1 MNKINSGTKLKI
13 IIFEG
18 SFKTTPFI
26 ERLVKGLSRYHD
38 IYILGFNHR
47 IANRIENVK
56 YISLGSNQN
65 KLRFIATALAYS
77 LKKMSLEQLLKTL
90 KLLFQKN
97 RKSIQYYNF
106 ERAVSYINPDIIHVQ
121 WPSLLPLCESILL
134 NKKYKIILSQRGS
147 QINIVP
153 FIDQTN
159 YSYLKKW
166 YPQISGFHSVSKAIS
181 EKGDLIW
188 NDKTKIDQVVYTGLN
203 LREFT
208 FQKTYVRATP
218 LILLSVGRAHW
229 VKGYNYALKS
239 CKLLKDADVPFHYTI
254 VGGAEDEELQFLQK
268 KYNLEREVSLLKRM
282 PQKQVFDIMKSA
294 SLLLLPS
301 IIEGTPNVIVEAMA
315 LGLPVLCT
323 NCGGVSELIED
334 GCQGWTVNSRSP
346 ENMAEAIIKFTET
359 PILEI
364 EAVRLAARKKVE
376 VQHSENQMIE
386 GINNL
391 YKEVLHKNN
400 V

>member
-1 MNKINSGTKLKI
+1 MNKNNTPIKLKI

-26 ERLVKGLSRYHD
+26 ERLVKGLSRYYD

-47 IANRIENVK
+47 MPNGIKNVK

-77 LKKMSLEQLLKTL
+77 LEKMSLGQLLKTV
-90 KLLFQKN
+90 KQLFHKN
-97 RKSIQYYNF
+97 RKSIQHYNF
-106 ERAVSYINPDIIHVQ
+106 ERAVARINPGIIHVQ
-121 WPSLLPLCESILL
+121 WPSLLPLCEVFLL
-134 NKKYKIILSQRGS
+134 DKKYKIILSQHGS

-159 YSYLKKW
+159 YNYLKKW
-166 YPQISGFHSVSKAIS
+166 YPKISGFHSVSKAIS
-181 EKGDLIW
+181 KKGDLIW
-188 NDKTKIDQVVYTGLN
+188 NDKTKIDKVVYTGLK
-203 LREFT
+203 LDDFT
-208 FQKTYVRATP
+208 FQKSYSRVTP

-229 VKGYNYALKS
+229 VKGYHYALKC
-239 CKLLKDADVPFHYTI
+239 CKLLKEAGVPFHYII
-254 VGGAEDEELQFLQK
+254 VGGEEDEELQFLQK
-268 KYNLEREVSLLKRM
+268 EYNLEREVSLLKRM
-282 PQKQVFDIMKSA
+282 PQEQVFDIMKSA

-301 IIEGTPNVIVEAMA
+301 IMEGLPNVIVEAMA

-334 GCQGWTVNSRSP
+334 GGNGWTVNTRSP
-346 ENMAEAIIKFTET
+346 ESMAEAIIKFTET
-359 PILEI
+359 SIMEI

-376 VQHSENQMIE
+376 AQHSENQMIE
-386 GINNL
+386 GIKNL
-391 YKEVLHKNN
+391 YNEVMNKNN